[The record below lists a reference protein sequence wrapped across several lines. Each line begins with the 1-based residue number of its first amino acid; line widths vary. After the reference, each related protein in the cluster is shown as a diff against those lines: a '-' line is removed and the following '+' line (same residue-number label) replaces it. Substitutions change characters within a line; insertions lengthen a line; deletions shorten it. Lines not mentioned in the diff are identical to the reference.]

1 MNSKLSFFKNQ
12 HQMSLTSAGGY
23 WPSLF
28 VQMTESTVAISPA
41 NEINNQERDIKSNE
55 GAGDTCLE

>member
-1 MNSKLSFFKNQ
+1 
-12 HQMSLTSAGGY
+12 MSLTSAGGY

-55 GAGDTCLE
+55 GVGDKCLE